1 MLNFYIA
8 IMYILVSGFG
18 GLMSGMAALLVFRL
32 MGTYTTPDYRWFVL
46 YVSTGVFTFIG
57 FLNALQVLGFF
68 PWLSRVL
75 ISSFRS
81 LSRALRRLLF

>member
-1 MLNFYIA
+1 
-8 IMYILVSGFG
+8 MYILVSGFG

-75 ISSFRS
+75 ISSLEVCQEPCGVSYFDKVKLKR
-81 LSRALRRLLF
+81 